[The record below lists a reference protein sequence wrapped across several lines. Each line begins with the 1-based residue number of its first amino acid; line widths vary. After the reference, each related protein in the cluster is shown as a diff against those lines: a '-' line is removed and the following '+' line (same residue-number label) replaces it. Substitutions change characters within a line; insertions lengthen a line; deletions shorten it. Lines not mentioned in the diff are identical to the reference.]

1 MIALERVGEGLLVN
15 DLTPGDV
22 DEHAPRL
29 HRSKAVL
36 VEETGRLRCPLAAD
50 HHEIALRQEPIEI
63 SGAAKLAESRWRGPV
78 WVRVAAGADDP
89 HAEGGAEVTNI
100 EPDSAGAPDARNLS
114 FQHKRSRCAM
124 VEHARAPIDRGA
136 VEALG
141 KVQNTGHRVFRHR

>member
-1 MIALERVGEGLLVN
+1 MIALKRVCEGLLVD

-63 SGAAKLAESRWRGPV
+63 AGAAKLAERWWQGPL
-78 WVRVAAGADDP
+78 WMRMAASADDP
-89 HAEGGAEVTNI
+89 HAEGSAKSTDI
-100 EPDSAGAPDARNLS
+100 EPDSAGAHDARRLA
-114 FQHKRSRCAM
+114 FQ
-124 VEHARAPIDRGA
+124 
-136 VEALG
+136 
-141 KVQNTGHRVFRHR
+141 